1 MKASVLIAAVAAVVP
16 ALALAQAASG
26 VAPPQQNAAPASAPA
41 SVAAVAGQRLFGAG
55 GVVML
60 SGTGSI
66 LATPAYLHGND
77 PFDHALDLGGKVAS
91 DAFGTASAAQLFG
104 AFDRHEAA
112 LDQARARASDDGRLA
127 RNASFVGAGASDDYA
142 SFFGLAATGLTPAA
156 ARGDG
161 KFNAPY
167 YAMVHD
173 ARHAGLSMAVGEHSR
188 LRLGL
193 LYEGATGSDVLPTLS
208 PYARRTLVS
217 AELEQRVGRAVGV
230 LSVGMLRESG
240 SLLGSLQGSA
250 LALNTAARTSF
261 ASFSLGYALAPQLS
275 LVGMASA
282 GHTAG
287 FRNADS
293 LVTQVSS
300 VGTVAYSVGLAAR
313 QLFDSRDRFGLTL
326 TVPTK
331 VTDGALSLAG
341 ALVQREDGA
350 LSYVNRT
357 LNLAPSATERDLEM
371 TYSRPLADAAKL
383 SAALMLR
390 VHPGHDASSPR
401 DLLLGLRYGRKF

>member
-1 MKASVLIAAVAAVVP
+1 MNPSVLIAAVAAVLP
-16 ALALAQAASG
+16 ALALAQAAAG
-26 VAPPQQNAAPASAPA
+26 VAPPQQTTAQASAP
-41 SVAAVAGQRLFGAG
+41 VAAGAGQRLYSAG

-60 SGTGSI
+60 SNTGSI
-66 LATPAYLHGND
+66 LATPAYLRASD
-77 PFDHALDLGGKVAS
+77 PFFERAA
-91 DAFGTASAAQLFG
+91 DAAIVPGVFGATSAAQLFS
-104 AFDRHEAA
+104 AFDRHDAA
-112 LDQARARASDDGRLA
+112 LDQGRARAGDDGRTGAA
-127 RNASFVGAGASDDYA
+127 RYATFVGASDA
-142 SFFGLAATGLTPAA
+142 SFFGLAATGLTPLAA
-156 ARGDG
+156 SGDG

-173 ARHAGLSMAVGEHSR
+173 ARHAGLSVALGDRSR

-193 LYEGATGSDVLPTLS
+193 LYEGAASSEVLPTLS

-230 LSVGMLRESG
+230 LSAGMLRESG

-371 TYSRPLADAAKL
+371 TYARPLTGLAKL
-383 SAALMLR
+383 SGALMLR